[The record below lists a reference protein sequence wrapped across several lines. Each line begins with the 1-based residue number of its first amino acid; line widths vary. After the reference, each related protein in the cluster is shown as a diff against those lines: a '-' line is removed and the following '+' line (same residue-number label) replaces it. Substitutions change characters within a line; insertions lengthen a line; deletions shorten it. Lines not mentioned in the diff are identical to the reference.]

1 MRNAMKRNHAR
12 IRDYAFLKMLMSTT
26 NILPAS
32 TGSKNSRRTTIVK
45 RNLQSGEFM
54 RRKKNNDEMDEMA
67 MSFERMKEWKNV

>member
-1 MRNAMKRNHAR
+1 
-12 IRDYAFLKMLMSTT
+12 MSTT

-67 MSFERMKEWKNV
+67 MSFERMKEWKSV